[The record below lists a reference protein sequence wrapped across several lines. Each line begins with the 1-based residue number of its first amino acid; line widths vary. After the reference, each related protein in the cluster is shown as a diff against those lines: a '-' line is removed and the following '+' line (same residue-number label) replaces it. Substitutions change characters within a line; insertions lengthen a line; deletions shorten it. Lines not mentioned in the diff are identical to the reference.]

1 MRIVLVLERFRSVKS
16 EIRVVGIDD
25 GRFVPRTKGTAIVVG
40 VVYRGGCWFEG
51 VMHTKIANDGM
62 DATAKL
68 GSMINDSP
76 YYGELRVVVLDG
88 ITFAGF
94 NVVDISELSAT
105 VGLPVISV
113 VRDKPDLDEIKS
125 ALKNL
130 SEFEQRWQSMQNAGR
145 LFVVEVRDGENP
157 VYVQTAGILIEDAKK
172 ILRMTSTRGNIPEP
186 LRVAHLIA
194 SGLTAS
200 ENKKI

>member
-1 MRIVLVLERFRSVKS
+1 MRIVLVPEKFRSIKS

-25 GRFVPRTKGTAIVVG
+25 GRFVPHTKGTVIVVG

-51 VMHTKIANDGM
+51 VMHTKISIDGL
-62 DATAKL
+62 DATEKL
-68 GSMINDSP
+68 GSMIKDSS

-94 NVVDISELSAT
+94 NVVDISKLSAS

-113 VRDKPDLDEIKS
+113 VRDKPDLDEIKC

-145 LFVVEVRDGENP
+145 LFVVEVRDGKNP
-157 VYVQTAGILIEDAKK
+157 VYIQTAGILIEDAKM
-172 ILRMTSTRGNIPEP
+172 ILRITSTRSNIPEP

-194 SGLTAS
+194 SGLIDG
-200 ENKKI
+200 K

>member
-1 MRIVLVLERFRSVKS
+1 MVPEKFRSIKS

-25 GRFVPRTKGTAIVVG
+25 GRFVPHTKGTVIVVG

-51 VMHTKIANDGM
+51 VMHTKISIDGL
-62 DATAKL
+62 DATEKL
-68 GSMINDSP
+68 GSMIKDSS

-94 NVVDISELSAT
+94 NVVDISKLSAS

-113 VRDKPDLDEIKS
+113 VRDKPDLDEIKC

-145 LFVVEVRDGENP
+145 LFVVEVREGKNP
-157 VYVQTAGILIEDAKK
+157 VYMQTAGILIEDAKM
-172 ILRMTSTRGNIPEP
+172 ILRITSTRSNIPEP

-194 SGLTAS
+194 SGLIDG
-200 ENKKI
+200 K

>member
-1 MRIVLVLERFRSVKS
+1 MRIILVPEKFRSIKS

-25 GRFVPRTKGTAIVVG
+25 GRFVPRTEGTVIVVG
-40 VVYRGGCWFEG
+40 VVYRGDCWFEG
-51 VMHTKIANDGM
+51 VMHTKIAIDGM
-62 DATAKL
+62 DATEKL
-68 GSMINDSP
+68 GSMIKDSL

-94 NVVDISELSAT
+94 NVVDISKLSAA

-113 VRDKPDLDEIKS
+113 VRDKPDLDEIKC
-125 ALKNL
+125 ALENL
-130 SEFEQRWQSMQNAGR
+130 PGFEQRWQSMQNAGR

-157 VYVQTAGILIEDAKK
+157 VYVQTAGILTEDAKK
-172 ILRMTSTRGNIPEP
+172 ILRLTSTHSNIPEP

-194 SGLTAS
+194 SGLTDG
-200 ENKKI
+200 K

>member
-1 MRIVLVLERFRSVKS
+1 LVPEKFRSIKS

-25 GRFVPRTKGTAIVVG
+25 GRFVPHTKGTVIVVG

-51 VMHTKIANDGM
+51 VMHTKISIDGL
-62 DATAKL
+62 DATEKVGL
-68 GSMINDSP
+68 MIKDSS

-94 NVVDISELSAT
+94 NVVDISKLSAS

-113 VRDKPDLDEIKS
+113 VRDKPDLDEIKY

-145 LFVVEVRDGENP
+145 LFVVEVREGKNP
-157 VYVQTAGILIEDAKK
+157 VYMQTAGILIEDAKM
-172 ILRMTSTRGNIPEP
+172 ILRITSTRSNIPEP

-194 SGLTAS
+194 SGLTDG
-200 ENKKI
+200 K

>member
-1 MRIVLVLERFRSVKS
+1 MRIVLVPEKFRSIKS

-25 GRFVPRTKGTAIVVG
+25 GRFVSHTKGTVTVVG

-51 VMHTKIANDGM
+51 VMHTKISIDGL

-68 GSMINDSP
+68 AAMIKDSR

-94 NVVDISELSAT
+94 NVVDISKLSAA

-113 VRDKPDLDEIKS
+113 VRDKPDLDEIKC

-130 SEFEQRWQSMQNAGR
+130 SEFEQRWHSMQNAGK
-145 LFVVEVRDGENP
+145 LFVIEVRDGENP
-157 VYVQTAGILIEDAKK
+157 VYVQTAGVLIEDAKT
-172 ILRMTSTRGNIPEP
+172 ILRITSTRSNIPEP

-194 SGLTAS
+194 SELTDG
-200 ENKKI
+200 K